1 MYSNLLLV
9 LRVDILTK
17 RREKAG
23 DICRATRATEPLLSS
38 KISLIGQRIEI
49 EEGCS
54 LLRDTAQHPIIQST
68 FHHISILRITL
79 QLQHAVA
86 PKDKSNGCTRLGIG
100 SIIWEVI
107 VRGKTLDRKSTRL
120 NSSH

>member
-9 LRVDILTK
+9 LPVDILTK

-23 DICRATRATEPLLSS
+23 DISRATCATEPLLSS
-38 KISLIGQRIEI
+38 KISLICQRIDI

-54 LLRDTAQHPIIQST
+54 LLRDTTQHPIIQST
-68 FHHISILRITL
+68 FHHICILRITL

-86 PKDKSNGCTRLGIG
+86 PKDQSNGCTRLGIG

-107 VRGKTLDRKSTRL
+107 VRGKTLIQ
-120 NSSH
+120 HG